1 MVVGLA
7 ALTVGSIALVEGVR
21 RLTSVE
27 ATQTRLGLTLVG
39 FATAFEL
46 IVLAVSAGRH
56 GVTEAVVAGVIGS
69 FAYNMTMSL
78 GAGAVVAPV
87 SIGDAGS
94 LQAPVVAMLAL
105 LVIVIVV
112 AFRHG
117 ALARRESLVLFAGYP
132 VFVGVVL
139 LR

>member
-21 RLTSVE
+21 RLTTVQ
-27 ATQTRLGLTLVG
+27 AAQTRLGLTLVG

-46 IVLAVSAGRH
+46 MVLAVSASRH
-56 GVTEAVVAGVIGS
+56 QVTEAVVAGVIGS

-78 GAGAVVAPV
+78 GAGALVAPV
-87 SIGDAGS
+87 SIGDAGA
-94 LQAPVVAMLAL
+94 LHVPVVAMLAL
-105 LVIVIVV
+105 LVVVIVV
-112 AFRHG
+112 ASRRG
-117 ALARRESLVLFAGYP
+117 AIARRESFVLCAGYP
-132 VFVGVVL
+132 VFVGIVL